1 MEEFEEP
8 TLSYEEILSEIKGR
22 RKDERNNTQNK
33 EKANKANIENKTNSF
48 SKRPLGVSNKRENS
62 ARQDNFGAR
71 KIEKRNAQKKAGE
84 DVHSVEK
91 TSIAKTVPKKS
102 ANKND
107 NRSARK
113 EKGTSEIIE
122 IGKSKTKTQSAR
134 NFSNRKGSKTEKKP
148 DESAKEQLKAKNT
161 RKNRI
166 AKEVA
171 KTIKR
176 ENIKNNA
183 KNAKNMPVETASGSK
198 IKFFDTEDTKQQL
211 ASRGGRRGAS
221 KKIKI
226 SAKDEEE
233 VNPEFLVERDPKN
246 LKVMFLGG
254 VGEIGKNMTVL
265 EYGDDIIV
273 VDAGLS
279 FPTEDMPGIDIVVP
293 DITYLVENKDRVR
306 GFIIT
311 HGHEDHIGGLP
322 YTLNEIHAPVYGSK
336 LTIAFIQNKLRE
348 HPRVK
353 AKFVE
358 VQPRENVQLGCFN
371 IEFLHVNHSIVGA
384 YAVSITTP
392 VGVVFHTGDFKIDL
406 TPVDGQIADTQRMKE
421 IGDKGV
427 LLLLC
432 ESTNVERRGHSMS
445 ESRVGES
452 LDMIFGENVGK
463 RIFVATFASNVHRIQ
478 QICNTADKYGRKVAF
493 SGRSMIKNMEVA
505 SRLNELHFD
514 TNNVI
519 DIDRIEN
526 FPDGELCII
535 TTGSQGEPMSGLS
548 RIASGDFNKVV
559 VTQNDCFVLSSS
571 PIPGNERAVNNTIN
585 ALFKRGAD
593 VIYEYLMPLHVSGHG
608 YYDEIKEVHDLL
620 RPKYFVPVHGEYK
633 HLKHHKDLAIACGM
647 YESDIKIC
655 EIGDCIEVNQNVF
668 KDSGKVPSGSRLIDG
683 LGFGEIDS
691 SVLKDRITLS
701 EEGLCV
707 TVVAIDRKKGIIKNG
722 PEIITRG
729 LVYASEASSLV
740 EEARQFVR
748 ETLLQSDL
756 KNCDVS
762 LLKIAVRKALSS
774 FFNRKT
780 RRNPTVLTVVLDIK

>member
-1 MEEFEEP
+1 MKDIDEP

-22 RKDERNNTQNK
+22 RKEEKNKISNK
-33 EKANKANIENKTNSF
+33 ERVNGSSGVEIDKNLGARTKREINKHQPKQNAQQVGKHKNASKELPKQNLDNNNNRVNANNKKNNNSRKDKFRGNNNVKENASGAQHKNNLKKTSQIVNVSSNEQIDKPKKNSKNKTKKENI
-48 SKRPLGVSNKRENS
+48 KETKRE
-62 ARQDNFGAR
+62 
-71 KIEKRNAQKKAGE
+71 KIKV
-84 DVHSVEK
+84 D
-91 TSIAKTVPKKS
+91 
-102 ANKND
+102 
-107 NRSARK
+107 
-113 EKGTSEIIE
+113 
-122 IGKSKTKTQSAR
+122 KSKT
-134 NFSNRKGSKTEKKP
+134 
-148 DESAKEQLKAKNT
+148 
-161 RKNRI
+161 I
-166 AKEVA
+166 
-171 KTIKR
+171 
-176 ENIKNNA
+176 
-183 KNAKNMPVETASGSK
+183 ETAGGSK
-198 IKFFDTEDTKQQL
+198 IRFFDTADAKQQL
-211 ASRGGRRGAS
+211 ASRGGRRGAG
-221 KKIKI
+221 KRKIN
-226 SAKDEEE
+226 AVNEEE
-233 VNPEFLVERDPKN
+233 EINPDFLVERDPNN

-273 VDAGLS
+273 IDAGLS

-293 DITYLVENKDRVR
+293 DITYLVQNKHKVR
-306 GFIIT
+306 GFVIT

-336 LTIAFIQNKLRE
+336 LTNAFIQNKLRE
-348 HPRVK
+348 HPKVK

-358 VQPRENVQLGCFN
+358 VQPRETVKLGCFDV
-371 IEFLHVNHSIVGA
+371 EFLHVNHSIVGA

-406 TPVDGQIADTQRMKE
+406 TPVDGQVADTKRMKE

-432 ESTNVERRGHSMS
+432 ESTNVEKAGHSMS

-505 SRLNELHFD
+505 SRLNELHFNTD
-514 TNNVI
+514 NVI

-526 FPDGELCII
+526 FPDAELCII

-559 VTQNDCFVLSSS
+559 VSENDCFILSSS
-571 PIPGNERAVNNTIN
+571 PIPGNEKAVNNTIN

-608 YYDEIKEVHDLL
+608 HYDEIKEVHDLL

-633 HLKHHKDLAIACGM
+633 HLKHHKDLALTCGM
-647 YESDIKIC
+647 YESDVKIC
-655 EIGDCIEVNQNVF
+655 EIGDCIEVNKNVF

-683 LGFGEIDS
+683 LGFGEVDS
-691 SVLKDRITLS
+691 SVLKDRIALS
-701 EEGLCV
+701 EEGICV
-707 TVVAIDRKKGIIKNG
+707 TVVAIDRKKGVIKNG

-748 ETLLQSDL
+748 ETLLKSDL
-756 KNCDVS
+756 KNCDMQMLKVS
-762 LLKIAVRKALSS
+762 VRKALSS
-774 FFNRKT
+774 FFNRRT
-780 RRNPTVLTVVLDIK
+780 HRNPTVLTVILDIK

>member
-1 MEEFEEP
+1 MKEIDEP

-22 RKDERNNTQNK
+22 RKEDKKNTINKDRTNEKLNNTREGVIADKNSNNARPNNHPAR
-33 EKANKANIENKTNSF
+33 KADKRPVKVDNAGESGQTNNKA
-48 SKRPLGVSNKRENS
+48 SNAKVGN
-62 ARQDNFGAR
+62 
-71 KIEKRNAQKKAGE
+71 KRNAPRKDKFHSNHQTKELAAARQPKSVVPQKENSKKQPATGKQPTAAKQ
-84 DVHSVEK
+84 SVVSK
-91 TSIAKTVPKKS
+91 QPAASKQAQPNKRG
-102 ANKND
+102 NKNK
-107 NRSARK
+107 NVNPKLTAR
-113 EKGTSEIIE
+113 
-122 IGKSKTKTQSAR
+122 
-134 NFSNRKGSKTEKKP
+134 
-148 DESAKEQLKAKNT
+148 DKAKAD
-161 RKNRI
+161 KNKPI
-166 AKEVA
+166 
-171 KTIKR
+171 
-176 ENIKNNA
+176 
-183 KNAKNMPVETASGSK
+183 ETANGSK
-198 IKFFDTEDTKQQL
+198 IRFFDTADTKQQL

-221 KKIKI
+221 KRKMPQDNK
-226 SAKDEEE
+226 EEE
-233 VNPEFLVERDPKN
+233 INPEFLVERDPNN

-293 DITYLVENKDRVR
+293 DITYLVQNKDKVR
-306 GFIIT
+306 GFVIT

-336 LTIAFIQNKLRE
+336 LTNAFIQNKLRE
-348 HPRVK
+348 HPKVK

-358 VQPRENVQLGCFN
+358 VKPRETVNLGCFSV
-371 IEFLHVNHSIVGA
+371 EFLHVNHSIVGA

-392 VGVVFHTGDFKIDL
+392 VGIVFHTGDFKIDL
-406 TPVDGQIADTQRMKE
+406 TPVDGQVADTQRMKE

-432 ESTNVERRGHSMS
+432 ESTNVEKAGHSMS

-452 LDMIFGENVGK
+452 LDALFGENIGK

-505 SRLNELHFD
+505 SRLNELHFNMD
-514 TNNVI
+514 NVI

-559 VTQNDCFVLSSS
+559 VTENDCFILSSS
-571 PIPGNERAVNNTIN
+571 PIPGNEKAVNNTIN

-608 YYDEIKEVHDLL
+608 HYDEIKQVHDLL

-633 HLKHHKDLAIACGM
+633 HLKHHKDLALACGM
-647 YESDIKIC
+647 YESDVKIC
-655 EIGDCIEVNQNVF
+655 EIGDCIEVNKDVF
-668 KDSGKVPSGSRLIDG
+668 KESGKVPSGSRLIDG

-691 SVLKDRITLS
+691 SVLKDRLTLS
-701 EEGLCV
+701 EEGMCV
-707 TVVAIDRKKGIIKNG
+707 TVVAIDRKKGVIKNG

-756 KNCDVS
+756 KNCD
-762 LLKIAVRKALSS
+762 LQNLKVTVRKALSS
-774 FFNRKT
+774 FFNRRT
-780 RRNPTVLTVVLDIK
+780 RRNPTVLTVILDIK

>member
-1 MEEFEEP
+1 MKEIDEP

-22 RKDERNNTQNK
+22 RKEDKKNTINKDRTNEKLNNPREGVIANK
-33 EKANKANIENKTNSF
+33 NSNNARPNNHPACKANKRPVKAENASESGQTNN
-48 SKRPLGVSNKRENS
+48 KASNAKVGN
-62 ARQDNFGAR
+62 
-71 KIEKRNAQKKAGE
+71 KRNAPRKDKFNSNHQTRELAAVRQPKSVAPQKE
-84 DVHSVEK
+84 S
-91 TSIAKTVPKKS
+91 SKKQPATGKQPS
-102 ANKND
+102 ATKQPVVSKQPAASKQAQPNKRGNKNK
-107 NRSARK
+107 NVNPKLTAR
-113 EKGTSEIIE
+113 
-122 IGKSKTKTQSAR
+122 
-134 NFSNRKGSKTEKKP
+134 
-148 DESAKEQLKAKNT
+148 DKAKVD
-161 RKNRI
+161 KNKPI
-166 AKEVA
+166 
-171 KTIKR
+171 
-176 ENIKNNA
+176 
-183 KNAKNMPVETASGSK
+183 ETANGSK
-198 IKFFDTEDTKQQL
+198 IRFFDTVDTKQQL
-211 ASRGGRRGAS
+211 ASRGGRRGAG
-221 KKIKI
+221 KRKMPQDNK
-226 SAKDEEE
+226 EEE
-233 VNPEFLVERDPKN
+233 INPDFLVERDPNN

-293 DITYLVENKDRVR
+293 DITYLVQNKDKVR
-306 GFIIT
+306 GFVIT

-336 LTIAFIQNKLRE
+336 LTNAFIQNKLRE
-348 HPRVK
+348 HPKVK

-358 VQPRENVQLGCFN
+358 VKPRETVNLGCFSV
-371 IEFLHVNHSIVGA
+371 EFLHVNHSIVGA

-406 TPVDGQIADTQRMKE
+406 TPVDGQVADTQRMKE

-432 ESTNVERRGHSMS
+432 ESTNVEKAGHSMS

-452 LDMIFGENVGK
+452 LDALFGENIGK

-505 SRLNELHFD
+505 SRLNELHFNMD
-514 TNNVI
+514 NVI

-559 VTQNDCFVLSSS
+559 VSENDCFILSSS
-571 PIPGNERAVNNTIN
+571 PIPGNEKAVNNTIN

-608 YYDEIKEVHDLL
+608 HYDEIKQVHDLL

-633 HLKHHKDLAIACGM
+633 HLKHHKDLALACGM
-647 YESDIKIC
+647 YESDVKIC
-655 EIGDCIEVNQNVF
+655 EIGDCIEVNKDVF
-668 KDSGKVPSGSRLIDG
+668 KESGKVPSGSRLIDG

-691 SVLKDRITLS
+691 SVLKDRLTLS
-701 EEGLCV
+701 EEGMCV
-707 TVVAIDRKKGIIKNG
+707 TVVAIDRKKGVIKNG

-756 KNCDVS
+756 KNCD
-762 LLKIAVRKALSS
+762 LQNLKVTVRKALSS
-774 FFNRKT
+774 FFNRRT
-780 RRNPTVLTVVLDIK
+780 RRNPTVLTVILDIK

>member
-8 TLSYEEILSEIKGR
+8 TLSYEEILSEINGR
-22 RKDERNNTQNK
+22 RKEEKKNTINK
-33 EKANKANIENKTNSF
+33 ERTNAGRVSENKPATPQ
-48 SKRPLGVSNKRENS
+48 KRNTTVANKRENTARNYGAHKTRIAQSQAGTEAPKSENAPS
-62 ARQDNFGAR
+62 AQSVQ
-71 KIEKRNAQKKAGE
+71 KRNYR
-84 DVHSVEK
+84 
-91 TSIAKTVPKKS
+91 
-102 ANKND
+102 KND
-107 NRSARK
+107 NSFSPRK
-113 EKGTSEIIE
+113 EKSADERTTQEKAPKRTPLHKNANHKTPQADTTTSVE
-122 IGKSKTKTQSAR
+122 
-134 NFSNRKGSKTEKKP
+134 N
-148 DESAKEQLKAKNT
+148 AKEQPKRNT
-161 RKNRI
+161 RRSRI

-176 ENIKNNA
+176 ENLKTNA
-183 KNAKNMPVETASGSK
+183 KEARHMPIETASGSK
-198 IKFFDTEDTKQQL
+198 IKFFDTADTRQQL
-211 ASRGGRRGAS
+211 ASRGGRRGVS
-221 KKIKI
+221 KRTNLQ
-226 SAKDEEE
+226 AKDEEE
-233 VNPEFLVERDPKN
+233 INPEFLVERDPHN

-279 FPTEDMPGIDIVVP
+279 FPTENMPGIDIVVP
-293 DITYLVENKDRVR
+293 DITYLVENKDKVR
-306 GFIIT
+306 GFVIT

-336 LTIAFIQNKLRE
+336 LTNAFIQNKLRE

-358 VQPRENVQLGCFN
+358 VQPRETVQLGCFSV
-371 IEFLHVNHSIVGA
+371 EFLHVNHSIVGA

-432 ESTNVERRGHSMS
+432 ESTNVERAGHSMS

-514 TNNVI
+514 MENVI

-559 VTQNDCFVLSSS
+559 VSENDCFILSSS

-620 RPKYFVPVHGEYK
+620 RPKYFVPIHGEYK
-633 HLKHHKDLAIACGM
+633 HLKHHKDLALKCGM
-647 YESDIKIC
+647 YESDVKIC

-691 SVLKDRITLS
+691 SVLKDRIALS

-756 KNCDVS
+756 KNCDIQV
-762 LLKIAVRKALSS
+762 LKINVRKALSS

-780 RRNPTVLTVVLDIK
+780 RRNPTVLTIILDIK

>member
-1 MEEFEEP
+1 MEDIEEP
-8 TLSYEEILSEIKGR
+8 TLSYEEIVSEINS
-22 RKDERNNTQNK
+22 RKKEQKNTTLNKMDVKNKKEENKKNFELKNKTPQNK
-33 EKANKANIENKTNSF
+33 IYNS
-48 SKRPLGVSNKRENS
+48 
-62 ARQDNFGAR
+62 
-71 KIEKRNAQKKAGE
+71 
-84 DVHSVEK
+84 
-91 TSIAKTVPKKS
+91 KKS
-102 ANKND
+102 NEHASKQDKRANTSEQKNKND
-107 NRSARK
+107 KKNFGQVKTNAPKKNANVRQ
-113 EKGTSEIIE
+113 E
-122 IGKSKTKTQSAR
+122 SKNNTKVRDTQTKATKRGS
-134 NFSNRKGSKTEKKP
+134 SN
-148 DESAKEQLKAKNT
+148 EQPKKNT
-161 RKNRI
+161 HKNKL

-171 KTIKR
+171 KITKR
-176 ENIKNNA
+176 EKANN
-183 KNAKNMPVETASGSK
+183 KTATVVQTENGSK
-198 IKFFDTEDTKQQL
+198 IRYFDTAESKQQL
-211 ASRGGRRGAS
+211 ASRGGRRGMG
-221 KKIKI
+221 KKGQTTNK
-226 SAKDEEE
+226 EE
-233 VNPEFLVERDPKN
+233 VEINPEFLVERDPKN

-293 DITYLVENKDRVR
+293 DITYLVENKDKVR
-306 GFIIT
+306 GFVIT

-348 HPRVK
+348 HPKIK
-353 AKFVE
+353 ANFVE
-358 VQPRENVQLGCFN
+358 VNSRETVELGCFKV
-371 IEFLHVNHSIVGA
+371 EFLHVNHSIVGA

-406 TPVDGQIADTQRMKE
+406 TPVDGQICDTQRMKE

-432 ESTNVERRGHSMS
+432 ESTNVEKAGHSMS

-452 LDMIFGENVGK
+452 LDMIFSENIGK

-493 SGRSMIKNMEVA
+493 SGRSMVKNMEVA
-505 SRLNELHFD
+505 SRLNELHFNTD
-514 TNNVI
+514 NVI

-548 RIASGDFNKVV
+548 RIANGEFNKVV
-559 VTQNDCFVLSSS
+559 VSENDCFILSSS
-571 PIPGNERAVNNTIN
+571 PIPGNEKAVNNTIN

-608 YYDEIKEVHDLL
+608 QYDEIKEVHELL
-620 RPKYFVPVHGEYK
+620 RPKYFVPIHGEYK
-633 HLKHHKDLAIACGM
+633 HLKHHKDLALDCGM
-647 YESDIKIC
+647 YESNIKIC
-655 EIGDCIEVNQNVF
+655 EIGDCIEVNQDVF
-668 KDSGKVPSGSRLIDG
+668 KESGKVPSGARLIDG

-691 SVLKDRITLS
+691 SVLKDRIALS

-707 TVVAIDRKKGIIKNG
+707 TVVAIDRKKGVIKNG

-740 EEARQFVR
+740 EDARQFVR

-756 KNCDVS
+756 KNCDTQTMKVS
-762 LLKIAVRKALSS
+762 VRKALSS
-774 FFNRKT
+774 FFNRRT
-780 RRNPTVLTVVLDIK
+780 RRNPTVLTIILDLK

>member
-1 MEEFEEP
+1 MKEIDEP

-22 RKDERNNTQNK
+22 RKEDKKNTINKDRTNEKINNTREDAITNK
-33 EKANKANIENKTNSF
+33 NS
-48 SKRPLGVSNKRENS
+48 NS
-62 ARQDNFGAR
+62 ARPNNHSAR
-71 KIEKRNAQKKAGE
+71 KADKRPVKVDNAGESGQTNNKASNAKVGNKRNAPRKDKFHSNHQTKELAAARQPKSVAPQKENSKKQPATGKQPTAAKQP
-84 DVHSVEK
+84 VVSK
-91 TSIAKTVPKKS
+91 QPATSKQAQPNKRG
-102 ANKND
+102 NKNK
-107 NRSARK
+107 NVNPKLPAR
-113 EKGTSEIIE
+113 
-122 IGKSKTKTQSAR
+122 
-134 NFSNRKGSKTEKKP
+134 
-148 DESAKEQLKAKNT
+148 DKAKAD
-161 RKNRI
+161 KNKPI
-166 AKEVA
+166 
-171 KTIKR
+171 
-176 ENIKNNA
+176 
-183 KNAKNMPVETASGSK
+183 ETANGSK
-198 IKFFDTEDTKQQL
+198 IRFFDTADTKQQL

-221 KKIKI
+221 KRKMPQDNK
-226 SAKDEEE
+226 EEE
-233 VNPEFLVERDPKN
+233 INPEFLVERDPNN

-293 DITYLVENKDRVR
+293 DITYLVQNKDKVR
-306 GFIIT
+306 GFVIT

-336 LTIAFIQNKLRE
+336 LTNAFIQNKLRE
-348 HPRVK
+348 HPKVK

-358 VQPRENVQLGCFN
+358 VKPRETVNLGCFSV
-371 IEFLHVNHSIVGA
+371 EFLHVNHSIVGA

-406 TPVDGQIADTQRMKE
+406 TPVDGQVADTQRMKE

-432 ESTNVERRGHSMS
+432 ESTNVEKAGHSMS

-452 LDMIFGENVGK
+452 LDALFGENIGK

-505 SRLNELHFD
+505 SRLNELHFNMD
-514 TNNVI
+514 NVI

-559 VTQNDCFVLSSS
+559 VTENDCFILSSS
-571 PIPGNERAVNNTIN
+571 PIPGNEKAVNNTIN

-608 YYDEIKEVHDLL
+608 HYDEIKQVHDLL

-633 HLKHHKDLAIACGM
+633 HLKHHKDLALACGM
-647 YESDIKIC
+647 YESDVKIC
-655 EIGDCIEVNQNVF
+655 EIGDCIEVNKDVF
-668 KDSGKVPSGSRLIDG
+668 KESGKVPSGSRLIDG

-691 SVLKDRITLS
+691 SVLKDRLTLS
-701 EEGLCV
+701 EEGMCV
-707 TVVAIDRKKGIIKNG
+707 TVVAIDRKKGVIKNG

-756 KNCDVS
+756 KNCD
-762 LLKIAVRKALSS
+762 LQNLKVTVRKALSS
-774 FFNRKT
+774 FFNRRT
-780 RRNPTVLTVVLDIK
+780 RRNPTVLTVILDIK